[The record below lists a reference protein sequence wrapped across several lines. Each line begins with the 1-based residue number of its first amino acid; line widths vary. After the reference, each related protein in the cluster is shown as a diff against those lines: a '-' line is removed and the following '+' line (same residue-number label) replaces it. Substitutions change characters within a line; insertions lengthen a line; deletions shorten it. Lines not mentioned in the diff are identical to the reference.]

1 MFGLRWLLFLLLG
14 LLLALYLHLLN
25 FYSLLSLLLLLGS
38 LLLCLLL
45 GVGVAWS
52 RGLDL
57 QVQPSW
63 LVEEQTQ
70 LSEPQPGD
78 SDGIAPIRGH
88 AAQSAL
94 PAGT

>member
-1 MFGLRWLLFLLLG
+1 MR
-14 LLLALYLHLLN
+14 
-25 FYSLLSLLLLLGS
+25 GS

-52 RGLDL
+52 RGLEL

-70 LSEPQPGD
+70 LIDAPPGD
-78 SDGIAPIRGH
+78 SDGITSLSGH
-88 AAQSAL
+88 PAQSAF
-94 PAGT
+94 PTGA